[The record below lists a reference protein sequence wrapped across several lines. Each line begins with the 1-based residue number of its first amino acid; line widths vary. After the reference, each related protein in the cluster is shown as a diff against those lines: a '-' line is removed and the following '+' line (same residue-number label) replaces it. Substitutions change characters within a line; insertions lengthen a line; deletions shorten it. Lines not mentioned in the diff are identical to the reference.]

1 MQDQVANK
9 FIPSFLLVLYIDW
22 LKNYF
27 ETRNLKNKKLQ
38 IIFVNILFTRA
49 KNLILKFKVVKDR
62 FNRIFGKKFE
72 ETLVNCLV
80 YDSLV
85 LLIFLFNIKCSCLWS
100 FVLVFCSFFNQNC
113 ISTCSSHIDNIFHH
127 HRWFHFPE
135 LQTEN
140 DSKNEETS
148 ETQFQFNSN
157 KFLSIQKIKTSFKN
171 L

>member
-9 FIPSFLLVLYIDW
+9 FIPSFLLVLCIDW

-27 ETRNLKNKKLQ
+27 ETRNLKNKNLQ

-49 KNLILKFKVVKDR
+49 KNLILKFKVLKDR
-62 FNRIFGKKFE
+62 FNRIFGKNFE

-85 LLIFLFNIKCSCLWS
+85 LLIFLFNIKCSCLSS

-127 HRWFHFPE
+127 HRWFIFLNLRLKVTLKMRKLLKH
-135 LQTEN
+135 
-140 DSKNEETS
+140 
-148 ETQFQFNSN
+148 NSSLN
-157 KFLSIQKIKTSFKN
+157 KCKTNS
-171 L
+171 

>member
-9 FIPSFLLVLYIDW
+9 FIPSFLLALCIDW

-62 FNRIFGKKFE
+62 FNRIFGKNFE

-113 ISTCSSHIDNIFHH
+113 ISTFLLILITFFIIIGGFIFLNFRLKMTLKMRKLLKHNSSLIQI
-127 HRWFHFPE
+127 
-135 LQTEN
+135 
-140 DSKNEETS
+140 
-148 ETQFQFNSN
+148 NS
-157 KFLSIQKIKTSFKN
+157 
-171 L
+171 